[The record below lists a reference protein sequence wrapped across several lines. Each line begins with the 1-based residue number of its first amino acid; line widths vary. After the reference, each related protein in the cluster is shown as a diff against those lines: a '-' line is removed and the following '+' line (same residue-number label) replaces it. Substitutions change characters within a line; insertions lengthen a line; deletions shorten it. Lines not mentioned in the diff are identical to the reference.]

1 MSIKKHRHLHPQK
14 DDTGDDGNSR
24 SPVRN
29 TSALTLIR
37 NAGYVRPEPQAAD
50 KGRGSLR
57 AHSQGKVNDGDDHS
71 PAPAMVRRPYLK
83 PAFQCDIVFS
93 RRLMP
98 PDTKPVIA

>member
-1 MSIKKHRHLHPQK
+1 MTRV
-14 DDTGDDGNSR
+14 TTNSR

-57 AHSQGKVNDGDDHS
+57 AHSQGQVNDGDDHS